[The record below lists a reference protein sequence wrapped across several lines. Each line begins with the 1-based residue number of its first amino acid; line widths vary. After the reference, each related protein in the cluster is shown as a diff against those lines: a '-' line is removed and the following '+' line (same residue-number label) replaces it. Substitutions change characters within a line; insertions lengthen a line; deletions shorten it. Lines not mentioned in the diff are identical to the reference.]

1 MAQNHILTVS
11 QIAALAGLFERAQS
25 ATESQYLGLL
35 GDLAAILDS
44 VTGRKIKKHVDMGLA
59 EFMDSAA
66 ETLPRILADNTVQLV
81 AFPAAAARFAKAMTD
96 VMATVSTAT
105 KG

>member
-35 GDLAAILDS
+35 GDLAVILDA

-81 AFPAAAARFAKAMTD
+81 AFPAAAGRFAAAMSE
-96 VMATVSTAT
+96 VMKTVSTAA